1 MRKMIRVRK
10 LYPSFGRGDFS
21 WVAGAP
27 TAVAAYLR
35 SYLGRHLLVLN
46 NLSPQ
51 PQSMALQIPTVSASH
66 TTDLLDDGPAPE
78 LKDGQLEIKLEPY
91 QYRWLQL

>member
-1 MRKMIRVRK
+1 MIRVRK
-10 LYPSFGRGDFS
+10 LYPAFGRGDFS

-27 TAVAAYLR
+27 ASVAAYLR

-51 PQSMALQIPTVSASH
+51 PQSIALQIPTVSTSQ
-66 TTDLLDDGPAPE
+66 TIDLLDDQPSPE
-78 LKDGQLEIKLEPY
+78 LKDGQLEITLEPY